1 MRNIVNKS
9 LRRMHSDQEDL
20 HGDGDY
26 TYTTDG
32 DKDNSMESVNSTEN
46 RLSDLSY
53 SRIYYAKNKEKMQ

>member
-1 MRNIVNKS
+1 
-9 LRRMHSDQEDL
+9 MHSDQEDL